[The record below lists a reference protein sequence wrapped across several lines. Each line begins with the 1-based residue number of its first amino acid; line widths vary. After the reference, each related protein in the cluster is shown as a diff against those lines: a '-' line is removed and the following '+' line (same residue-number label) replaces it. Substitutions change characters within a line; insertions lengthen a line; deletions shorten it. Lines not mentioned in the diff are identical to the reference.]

1 MMLVLVGDVVSR
13 ISLLALC
20 VVVRGTTSWRWGS
33 DGLEGKR
40 QHLLPP
46 FCSKIDLT

>member
-40 QHLLPP
+40 QHLLPD
-46 FCSKIDLT
+46 FVQR

>member
-20 VVVRGTTSWRWGS
+20 VVVRATTSWRWGS
-33 DGLEGKR
+33 DGLEGER
-40 QHLLPP
+40 QHLLPR
-46 FCSKIDLT
+46 FVQR